1 MISSISLASRSLTG
15 FYQRTEFTF
24 ERILFCIF
32 YIPSNV
38 QEEELNW
45 AVGMDTK
52 QRQLFRKMVID
63 LVLATD
69 MSKHLSLLADIKTT
83 VESSKVAHNGK
94 LVLESYNERMLVSS
108 NTRKYFVTLSQWE
121 RCLGF

>member
-1 MISSISLASRSLTG
+1 
-15 FYQRTEFTF
+15 
-24 ERILFCIF
+24 
-32 YIPSNV
+32 
-38 QEEELNW
+38 
-45 AVGMDTK
+45 MDEK

-108 NTRKYFVTLSQWE
+108 NLEK
-121 RCLGF
+121 